1 MPLYCDSVSRNA
13 RRNCHS
19 ERAQSF
25 RRPSGRFAAAIANTS
40 GFSTTSNCRSPP
52 TEAAPSIRGAGPV
65 LAGAALRTHGPKR
78 GAAVFHGHPIDV
90 PGRSLGPPL
99 QTVDFDSVRRCGHG
113 QLLHCLALIQLWP
126 ARLRRSRTLFRS
138 IAAPRAQ
145 IARGNREF
153 RFPVVYGQPEHLG
166 SSVAVSQVVPKG
178 WLAPGAVW
186 FLILLGNTMRRKPT
200 APPLVLR
207 RRFPEAGSSMPR
219 IRSWR

>member
-1 MPLYCDSVSRNA
+1 MPLYCDSVSGNA

-19 ERAQSF
+19 ERAESS

-65 LAGAALRTHGPKR
+65 LAGAALRTNGPKR

-99 QTVDFDSVRRCGHG
+99 QTVDFDSVRRCRHG
-113 QLLHCLALIQLWP
+113 QLLHCLALILLWP

-145 IARGNREF
+145 IARPGGDT
-153 RFPVVYGQPEHLG
+153 PGQPRVPFACRISTTRTSWFIGLG
-166 SSVAVSQVVPKG
+166 FS
-178 WLAPGAVW
+178 
-186 FLILLGNTMRRKPT
+186 
-200 APPLVLR
+200 
-207 RRFPEAGSSMPR
+207 
-219 IRSWR
+219 IRSQRMAGPRG